1 MLRPACLVLI
11 AALAAGCAA
20 PPAVD
25 TLPPE
30 PPAAPPVARPATPSA
45 PAPSAA
51 PGVLRDDPL
60 NVVVP
65 VVRLVAGEADTLV
78 VEDLMGTTE
87 AVAFPMQPSAVTA
100 RALPGGRVVLRARGD
115 AGGLYT
121 VPFAVGGVEGALAVE
136 VAVEPEVTF
145 RFTPDLTTP
154 GAPLPDVFVI
164 GGFNDWSRSATP
176 LARQP
181 DGTLAR
187 TVRIAPGRYEYKLT
201 VDGAEVLDPTARD
214 SVPNPFGAYNNI
226 LTVRPVTEGAL
237 ALRLVGRD
245 PEDPSLLRFSVRA
258 VDAAG
263 AEAMPLGVDDET
275 AIVALDG
282 NRPLDDNAI
291 YFDPPVGTL
300 SMDLDELA
308 PGLRRLRLAARGT
321 EPGDGRVSRW
331 VEVPVWN
338 NRPHADAGAA
348 ADAPPAWHDA
358 VIYQIV
364 VDRFFDGDADNTA
377 PLATPGLSPKGD
389 YQGGDLAGIRQKLRE
404 GYFDRLGVTALWLS
418 PLYDNPDHAERE
430 FPAPNRL
437 YSGYHGY
444 WPVEPRAVEPRF
456 GTMDELKALV
466 AEAHARGIAVLLDF
480 VANHVHEDHPYAQ
493 QHPEW
498 FGELTLPDGSLNLRR
513 WDDYRLSTWF
523 EPYLPSFDFVGAPDA
538 VDQIAADAAWWL
550 AETGADGFRH
560 DAVKHVPNEVWR
572 AITRRLR
579 DLPERPGGPGLY
591 QIGETFG
598 SYALVGSYVTP
609 GQLDAQ
615 FNFGLYDA
623 AVAALAR
630 GGALRALADELD
642 ASLRAFGPLHLMGNP
657 VDSHDKPRFLALVE
671 NDVAAGEDDKAPGWS
686 DTPPRVDDPASYRR
700 LELALAYTMTTPGVP
715 VVYYGDEVGM
725 TGANDPD
732 NRRFMVWDGLSPAQ
746 LAHRDA
752 VARLV
757 RLRRDTPALRQG
769 TFETLYAD
777 DTVWLYRRT
786 AAGSDVL
793 VALNTGATDR
803 RLTAAE
809 VPMLRDARF
818 DDLVGPPRPPGR
830 AGAPALSV
838 PAGGYRVLGLR

>member
-1 MLRPACLVLI
+1 MLRPARLVLI

-30 PPAAPPVARPATPSA
+30 PPPTPSVARPATPTA

-60 NVVVP
+60 DAVVP

-154 GAPLPDVFVI
+154 DATVPAVFVI
-164 GGFNDWSRSATP
+164 GGFNDWSRTATP
-176 LARQP
+176 LDLQP

-214 SVPNPFGAYNNI
+214 SVPNPFGAYNNV

-258 VDAAG
+258 ADAAG

-300 SMDLDELA
+300 SIDLDELA

-321 EPGDGRVSRW
+321 ERGDGRVSRW

-364 VDRFFDGDADNTA
+364 VDRFYDGDASNTA

-444 WPVEPRAVEPRF
+444 WPVAPRAVEPRF
-456 GTMDELKALV
+456 GTMDELRALV
-466 AEAHARGIAVLLDF
+466 REAHARGVAVLLDF

-513 WDDYRLSTWF
+513 WDEHRLTTWF
-523 EPYLPSFDFVGAPDA
+523 EPYLPSFDFVGAPEA
-538 VDQIAADAAWWL
+538 VDQVAADAAWWL

-560 DAVKHVPNEVWR
+560 DAVKHVPNGVWR
-572 AITRRLR
+572 AITRALR
-579 DLPERPGGPGLY
+579 GVPRDPAALPLF

-598 SYALVGSYVTP
+598 SYGLVGSYVTP

-630 GGALRALADELD
+630 GGSLRALADEVD
-642 ASLRAFGPLHLMGNP
+642 TSLRAFGPLHLMGNP

-671 NDVAAGEDDKAPGWS
+671 DDVVAGQDDKAPGWGPA
-686 DTPPRVDDPASYRR
+686 PPRVDDAASYRR
-700 LELALAYTMTTPGVP
+700 LELALAYTLTTPGVP
-715 VVYYGDEVGM
+715 VIYYGDEVGM

-732 NRRFMVWDGLSPAQ
+732 NRRFMVWDGLAPEQ
-746 LAHRDA
+746 LALRDA
-752 VARLV
+752 VGGLV
-757 RLRRDTPALRQG
+757 RLRRDTPALRTG

-777 DTVWLYRRT
+777 DTAWLFRRT
-786 AAGSDVL
+786 APGSDVL
-793 VALNTGATDR
+793 VALNTGAADR
-803 RLTAAE
+803 TLSAAE
-809 VPMLRDARF
+809 VPLLAR
-818 DDLVGPPRPPGR
+818 LAPG
-830 AGAPALSV
+830 ALSDLLRLGAAGGEAGIRV
-838 PAGGYRVLGLR
+838 PAGGYRVLGVR